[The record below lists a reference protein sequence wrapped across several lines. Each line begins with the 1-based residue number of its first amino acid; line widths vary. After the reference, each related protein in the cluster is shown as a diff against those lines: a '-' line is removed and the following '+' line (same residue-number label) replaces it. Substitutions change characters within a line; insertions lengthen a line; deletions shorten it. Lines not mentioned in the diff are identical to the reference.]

1 MKKFIKI
8 SYFAIFL
15 FLGFWFCQNLDFDSV
30 FSNTVDTFK
39 FELSPENLS
48 QGIDALNNAFSKK
61 ST

>member
-8 SYFAIFL
+8 SYFSIFL
-15 FLGFWFCQNLDFDSV
+15 FLGIGFCQNLDFDSV
-30 FSNTVDTFK
+30 FSNTVDTCK
-39 FELSPENLS
+39 YELSPENLS